1 MGPHW
6 KDGEGWM
13 QEGNFDPTRAALP
26 AYSQTHTQARSLKSC
41 LKTHSSCWDTRIAEN
56 RHMSEA
62 RKELSVLKHFSFH
75 TGEVFSNT
83 SQGSVREKSCH
94 REGSVWTQFT
104 LYVWKCVGAYQPT
117 GIFLILLVEW
127 TLHTP
132 NYANM
137 GAGWLILQSIT
148 VGALYCPIGIQDWN
162 DPFYNIEVHYC
173 SKFWSL

>member
-62 RKELSVLKHFSFH
+62 MKELSVLKHFSFH
-75 TGEVFSNT
+75 TEEVFSNT

-94 REGSVWTQFT
+94 REGSVWNTIHS
-104 LYVWKCVGAYQPT
+104 VCVKVCWGLPTHRDIFNTAGGVDTAHTKLCKYGSWVAYITEYNSWSSVLSNRNP
-117 GIFLILLVEW
+117 GLEWSIL
-127 TLHTP
+127 
-132 NYANM
+132 
-137 GAGWLILQSIT
+137 
-148 VGALYCPIGIQDWN
+148 
-162 DPFYNIEVHYC
+162 
-173 SKFWSL
+173 